1 MKGIIIDNKEASVQF
16 DGMGFYKDDKGY
28 MRCSRSKAS
37 GYRRLYLHRYIY
49 EKYISHDIEG
59 FHIHHLDGNPL
70 NNLVCNLV
78 RLTPEQHRAIHFDDD
93 TSMHISQEE
102 WQKRFDESGCQRKI
116 ICITTGK
123 EYKSVTEASRDTG
136 ETRGQIV
143 YSLQGRRK
151 GIWKRNSE
159 RLEWKDAS

>member
-1 MKGIIIDNKEASVQF
+1 MIGIIINSDCKSVEF
-16 DGMGFYKDDKGY
+16 DGLIFTKHANYFRTNITKM
-28 MRCSRSKAS
+28 SRGKH
-37 GYRRLYLHRYIY
+37 LILHRYIY
-49 EKYISHDIEG
+49 GKYVDSDIDG
-59 FHIHHLDGNPL
+59 FHIHHLDGNPQ
-70 NNLVCNLV
+70 NNLVCNLIK
-78 RLTPEQHRAIHFDDD
+78 LMPEQHREVHKHDD

-159 RLEWKDAS
+159 RLEWND